1 MQSRWRIRVDTGGTF
16 TDAWALGPDGIERR
30 AKILSDGT
38 LRCRLVGEENGWF
51 ITDSEIAAPDG
62 TFAGWSCGS
71 ATVAGSREGA
81 RRLKLEG
88 DTANLVV
95 HGILELSC
103 GDEAPVAAAHILTG
117 TPAGGKL
124 PPMDFRV
131 ATTRGTNALLE
142 RKGAPVLL
150 VVSSGFADLLEIRD
164 QRRELLFSLAQ
175 PQRPG
180 LAAMTNLLLKQLPHM
195 HVVELDRDLVAR
207 LEKAYPRERLTVH
220 SGDALKFD
228 FGSIPV
234 PEGQRLRVVG
244 NLPYNISSPLLF
256 HLAEF
261 APLVEDQHFMLQKEV
276 VERMVAEPGTKAYS
290 RLSVMLQWRYD
301 MELLFIVPPEA
312 FDPPPQVD
320 SAIVRMIPKRERLA
334 CDAGKLEQVVAK
346 AFSQRRKVIRNCVA
360 GMFTEAQLV
369 EAGIDPGARPEAVG
383 LEQYV
388 ALANLL

>member
-1 MQSRWRIRVDTGGTF
+1 MKHVARKRFGQNF
-16 TDAWALGPDGIERR
+16 LTDDHVLNNIIDAIAPRR
-30 AKILSDGT
+30 
-38 LRCRLVGEENGWF
+38 GE
-51 ITDSEIAAPDG
+51 TMVEIG
-62 TFAGWSCGS
+62 
-71 ATVAGSREGA
+71 
-81 RRLKLEG
+81 
-88 DTANLVV
+88 
-95 HGILELSC
+95 
-103 GDEAPVAAAHILTG
+103 
-117 TPAGGKL
+117 
-124 PPMDFRV
+124 
-131 ATTRGTNALLE
+131 
-142 RKGAPVLL
+142 
-150 VVSSGFADLLEIRD
+150 
-164 QRRELLFSLAQ
+164 
-175 PQRPG
+175 PG
-180 LAAMTNLLLKQLPHM
+180 LAAMTALLLKSLDHM

-234 PEGQRLRVVG
+234 PEGQKLRIVG

-261 APLVEDQHFMLQKEV
+261 AHLVEDQHFMLQKEV

-301 MELLFIVPPEA
+301 MAMLFVVPPTA

-320 SAIVRMIPKRERLA
+320 SAIVRMVPTRRQLPCDGKR
-334 CDAGKLEQVVAK
+334 LEAVVAK

-369 EAGIDPGARPEAVG
+369 EAGIDPGVRPEAVS

-388 ALANLL
+388 ALANLPVS

>member
-1 MQSRWRIRVDTGGTF
+1 MKHVARKRFGQNF
-16 TDAWALGPDGIERR
+16 LTDAHVLNNIIDAIGPRR
-30 AKILSDGT
+30 GQAM
-38 LRCRLVGEENGWF
+38 V
-51 ITDSEIAAPDG
+51 EIG
-62 TFAGWSCGS
+62 
-71 ATVAGSREGA
+71 
-81 RRLKLEG
+81 
-88 DTANLVV
+88 
-95 HGILELSC
+95 
-103 GDEAPVAAAHILTG
+103 
-117 TPAGGKL
+117 
-124 PPMDFRV
+124 
-131 ATTRGTNALLE
+131 
-142 RKGAPVLL
+142 
-150 VVSSGFADLLEIRD
+150 
-164 QRRELLFSLAQ
+164 
-175 PQRPG
+175 PG
-180 LAAMTNLLLKQLPHM
+180 LAAMTALLLKDLDHM

-301 MELLFIVPPEA
+301 MDLMFIVPPSA

-320 SAIVRMIPKRERLA
+320 SAIVRMIPKRQMLA
-334 CDAGKLEQVVAK
+334 CDGERLEQVVQK

-388 ALANLL
+388 ALAKLL